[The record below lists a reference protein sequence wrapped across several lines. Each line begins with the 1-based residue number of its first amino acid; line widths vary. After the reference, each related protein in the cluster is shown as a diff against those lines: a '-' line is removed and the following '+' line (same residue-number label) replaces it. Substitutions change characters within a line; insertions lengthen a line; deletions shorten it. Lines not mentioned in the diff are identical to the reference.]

1 METIVIISRTWCRN
15 ILINCL
21 SRFVWCSWKVSRF
34 MFFENSYL
42 FGKFFSFLALFNPL
56 LNFLIVFFQRLFII
70 YQCVKIFTLELWR
83 QIIFIFAE
91 IRCIFNFFILYYIII
106 SRSWRALLFTT
117 VFWSWDNLRIRNFVL
132 FYDIPKFLVFSWDRR
147 YCIN

>member
-56 LNFLIVFFQRLFII
+56 LNFLIVSFQRLFII

-91 IRCIFNFFILYYIII
+91 IRCIFNFFILNCIII
-106 SRSWRALLFTT
+106 SRSWCALLFTA